1 MSTARLAAHADL
13 PGVEQLLEPGALSA
27 LHGEDLSLLR
37 GRLKPGASALVAHC
51 QVAAAAAGADAR
63 AGAAGG
69 TDAADQ
75 ADAARGPSPE
85 GIGWTLLIVSPHKRD
100 GVLRRAARS
109 GAEVHEHT
117 GPAEGPFLLS
127 GGLEADPRL
136 GRLVHRVLRS
146 LRQTPRVLSYN
157 PARHLVLHLPQTG
170 QVVRIATRPLDD
182 LLQVTRCWT
191 ALGVPTIAQRPW
203 RRRSSVLVSEH
214 WGTGDLAHHAQHPR
228 ALRAAEAAGAALSQL
243 HDAAVAADELPEARL
258 GERIPATL
266 PEIAALLPEQA
277 PAVHRLER
285 LLRDRLPERPRTG
298 LIHGDLSPDQV
309 LLDLQDTGSLPQI
322 RVIDLDRSGHG
333 PLGADLGSWL
343 AACLSADTS
352 ELGAALLAGYAR
364 AGTPPEAEELAAWT
378 ARALLAGAVDPVR
391 RFRTDWPILVGRRL
405 ELAAAILEDP
415 AHLTRLLSAAPRG
428 DRGAPVAATGPT
440 APAVATDSAATDP
453 AAPVVPAVPDAVT
466 DPAVAVVPE
475 RVLADGA
482 VWAVDR
488 AWPHDGRGI
497 PLELRAADTED
508 TDDPEDPEDTAD
520 IGNVEDT
527 GNAEDPA
534 ERTDSATARRGPRGA
549 RLDPETGEVTVFAP
563 GTDPRL
569 PGLARC
575 LDAHPDAEV
584 VSHRPG
590 KRAVVRVPAA
600 GEQGERYVKIV
611 RPGRAQRLRDALTNA
626 ASFDGPFRLQ
636 QEITADEDSVT
647 TAALAGRTLHEGLPL
662 EDGVWRRAWRE
673 TLTAWAQ
680 ALAAGPVTPPDGAVH
695 GPAEESAV
703 LESWRDRARLVDP
716 LGSDLRDRAIE
727 AARRELGRLT
737 APERPALIH
746 RDLHDKQI
754 LHAPGLAPGLLDVDT
769 AVLGDPALDLANLR
783 AHASW
788 RELQGIWNAEHARIA
803 REEIDAAALRAR
815 IPAATLAAYESG
827 TLARLTCV
835 YAFRPRWRAL
845 ARELAADL
853 RPAPGAPPVAPDD
866 LLHTPDER
874 TVTT

>member
-13 PGVEQLLEPGALSA
+13 PGAEQLLEPGALSA

-51 QVAAAAAGADAR
+51 QLAAAADAD

-69 TDAADQ
+69 AAT
-75 ADAARGPSPE
+75 DAARGPSPE
-85 GIGWTLLIVSPHKRD
+85 GIGWTLLIASPHKRD

-182 LLQVTRCWT
+182 LLHVTRCWT

-243 HDAAVAADELPEARL
+243 HDAAVATDELPEARL

-277 PAVHRLER
+277 PALHRLER
-285 LLRDRLPERPRTG
+285 LLRDRLPEHPRTG

-309 LLDLQDTGSLPQI
+309 LLDLQDMGSLPQI

-343 AACLSADTS
+343 AACLSADTP

-391 RFRTDWPILVGRRL
+391 RFRIDWPALVGRRL

-415 AHLTRLLSAAPRG
+415 AHLTRLLSDAHRG
-428 DRGAPVAATGPT
+428 ALGAPVAATGPT
-440 APAVATDSAATDP
+440 APVAAADP
-453 AAPVVPAVPDAVT
+453 AAPVVPAALDAVT
-466 DPAVAVVPE
+466 DPAAVVVVPE

-497 PLELRAADTED
+497 PLELRAEDPADTEN
-508 TDDPEDPEDTAD
+508 A
-520 IGNVEDT
+520 EDT

-534 ERTDSATARRGPRGA
+534 ERTDSATVRRGPRGA
-549 RLDPETGEVTVFAP
+549 RLDPETGEVTAFAP
-563 GTDPRL
+563 GADPRL

-575 LDAHPDAEV
+575 LDARPDAEV

-611 RPGRAQRLRDALTNA
+611 RPGRAQRLRDALTSA

-680 ALAAGPVTPPDGAVH
+680 ALAAGPVTPPEGAVH

-703 LESWRDRARLVDP
+703 LESWRERARLVDP
-716 LGSDLRDRAIE
+716 LGNDLRDRAIK

-769 AVLGDPALDLANLR
+769 AVLGDPSLDLANLR

-788 RELQGIWNAEHARIA
+788 RELQGIWSAEHARIA